1 MPLLTGGPE
10 NKTWSSWDL
19 GTCAGLEP
27 FALCSVAL
35 SRSHPLEPSKANLAA
50 SGFSY
55 LPSCWPV
62 LRLRPQCSLLA
73 RF

>member
-27 FALCSVAL
+27 FTLFCV
-35 SRSHPLEPSKANLAA
+35 
-50 SGFSY
+50 
-55 LPSCWPV
+55 
-62 LRLRPQCSLLA
+62 SLWL
-73 RF
+73 